1 MRTAD
6 NVIVFLLSF
15 SIGLSIFNYF
25 NRLSF
30 YENQTKLLAQME
42 LDNANTVN
50 EVLDSVKEIE
60 NKIKAMENK

>member
-1 MRTAD
+1 VRTAD

>member
-50 EVLDSVKEIE
+50 EILDSVKEIE

>member
-1 MRTAD
+1 VRTAD

-50 EVLDSVKEIE
+50 EILDSVKEIE

>member
-1 MRTAD
+1 MRIPD

-15 SIGLSIFNYF
+15 SIGLSVFNYF

-30 YENQTKLLAQME
+30 YENQTKILAQME
-42 LDNANTVN
+42 LDNANMVN